1 MTAFDDLSL
10 LRAFIAIVECGSISA
25 GARSL
30 NLPQPTLS
38 RHLRLLEERCGA
50 ALLRRDTHQM
60 SLTET
65 GRRFLTDARVVLGH
79 ADQAAQRLR
88 EDQTTLSGHLRLFAT
103 IDCGQFVVTRL
114 VSQFLQNHPKVTA
127 TLGISN
133 RPLHMIQEGCDVGI
147 QPGKITDESVIARPA
162 GLIKLHLAASPSLVA
177 KFPTVKTPADLKPWP
192 WIGLAGSQFWS
203 AKEIHLSAPEQPEQ
217 SIPISPVLVCEGVTS
232 IREAVLSGLGVAVLP
247 DWMVR
252 EDLLAGK
259 LVRVLPEWSARDLP
273 IHVVYAGHRL
283 LPVRVSAF
291 IDFAVSYMTR
301 ELGVT
306 EA

>member
-1 MTAFDDLSL
+1 MTAFDDLTL
-10 LRAFIAIVECGSISA
+10 LRAFVSIVECGSISA

-30 NLPQPTLS
+30 KLPQPTLS

-65 GRRFLTDARVVLGH
+65 GRRFLTDSRIVLAH
-79 ADQAAQRLR
+79 ADQADQRLR

-114 VSQFLQNHPKVTA
+114 VSAFLQGHPKVTA
-127 TLGISN
+127 SLGISN

-147 QPGKITDESVIARPA
+147 QPGRITDESVIARPA
-162 GLIKLHLAASPSLVA
+162 GMIGLHLAAAPSLVA
-177 KFPTVKTPADLKPWP
+177 RLPAIRKPADLKSWP

-203 AKEIHLSAPEQPEQ
+203 AKEIHLSASGRAEQT
-217 SIPISPVLVCEGVTS
+217 IPISPVLVCEGVTS

-247 DWMVR
+247 DWMIR
-252 EDLLAGK
+252 EDLSAGR

-273 IHVVYAGHRL
+273 VHVVYAGHRL

-291 IDFAVSYMTR
+291 IDFAVDYMTN
-301 ELGVT
+301 ELKGSC
-306 EA
+306 